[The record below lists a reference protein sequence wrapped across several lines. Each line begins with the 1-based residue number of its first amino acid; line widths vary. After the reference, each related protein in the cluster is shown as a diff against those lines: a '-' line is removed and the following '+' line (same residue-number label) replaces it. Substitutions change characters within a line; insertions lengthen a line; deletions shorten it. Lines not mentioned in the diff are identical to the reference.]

1 MSADRL
7 PLRFFLDEGV
17 PDAVGRAFRE
27 LGHEVILHR
36 EALAAGVSDPLVC
49 AAAQANDAIL
59 VAYDKDMKKIA
70 RRRGVGAGRFARL
83 SLIHLRCPEP
93 TAASRIE
100 QAMSFIEHEWSV
112 SPTPDLRRLYVEV
125 GAGFLRTNR

>member
-1 MSADRL
+1 MSADRQ
-7 PLRFFLDEGV
+7 PLRVFLDEGV
-17 PDAVGRAFRE
+17 PDAVGRAFRGF
-27 LGHEVILHR
+27 GHEVILHR
-36 EALAAGVSDPLVC
+36 EALAAGVPDPLVC

-83 SLIHLRCPEP
+83 SLIHLQCPEP

-112 SPTPDLRRLYVEV
+112 SSTPDARRLYVEI